1 MKMEQVSEKYEKVLK
16 VLKQAK
22 PVLDSTVDIEEKVLA
37 RISGDLKPKRD
48 LSELIDFLFGW
59 TNITWVRRSLIT
71 ASAFLVIV
79 FVFQQSLIMKQIN
92 NLSRQI
98 DAYEKDA
105 TGVSGENLS
114 RRMLI
119 FRLSERRF
127 PVVKKGESE
136 KQLEELFRSIDKFEK
151 EYKDLHNLIEQDPEL
166 KKLIEKKLSEI
177 TDSKI
182 IL

>member
-1 MKMEQVSEKYEKVLK
+1 MKMEEMNEKYEKVMK

-22 PVLDSTVDIEEKVLA
+22 PVMDSAGEIEENVLA
-37 RISGDLKPKRD
+37 RISRDRNHRRD
-48 LSELIDFLFGW
+48 LSEMIDLLFGW
-59 TNITWVRRSLIT
+59 TYIAWVRRSLVT
-71 ASAFLVIV
+71 ASVFMIIV

-92 NLSRQI
+92 NLSRQVET
-98 DAYEKDA
+98 YEKDA
-105 TGVSGENLS
+105 SGVSTENMN

-119 FRLSERRF
+119 FRLSEKRF

-136 KQLEELFRSIDKFEK
+136 KKLEELFHSIDEFEK
-151 EYKDLHNLIEQDPEL
+151 EYKDLRIMIEQDPDL

-177 TDSKI
+177 TESKI